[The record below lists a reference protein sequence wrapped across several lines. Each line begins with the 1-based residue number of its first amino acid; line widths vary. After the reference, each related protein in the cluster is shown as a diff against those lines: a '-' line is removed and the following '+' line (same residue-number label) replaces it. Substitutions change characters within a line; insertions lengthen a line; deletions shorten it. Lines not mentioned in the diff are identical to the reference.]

1 LSISAPWFLFAVP
14 VAGPVLCLWCGPV
27 TAIVAV
33 IRRRKQIQG
42 QPWAAFFP
50 SIILM
55 GCIKAIADRAFSPAK
70 KHDGTL
76 PRQEFVPFCSIKFQF
91 VSATALRPPLKPAGT
106 MEKQGKPA
114 KQERPYTETI

>member
-42 QPWAAFFP
+42 QPWAAFFLQLSSWVASKRLLIAP
-50 SIILM
+50 SH
-55 GCIKAIADRAFSPAK
+55 RQRNTTEHSPVK
-70 KHDGTL
+70 NL
-76 PRQEFVPFCSIKFQF
+76 FLFVQ
-91 VSATALRPPLKPAGT
+91 
-106 MEKQGKPA
+106 
-114 KQERPYTETI
+114 